1 MTPRLLLIPA
11 LFCFLLLPGAAG
23 PAFPGPESPGAS
35 ARPKTRPPTMQRGP
49 AAPAGAFAERD
60 RERIRRYFRREAPGL
75 PPGLARRGG
84 DLPPGLEKQLRV
96 GGHLPPGLEKKVSG
110 FPAELERSLPAPG
123 PGLRRGMLG
132 GRAVLFDGET
142 SLILDIV
149 SIF

>member
-35 ARPKTRPPTMQRGP
+35 ARPKTRPATMQRGP

-96 GGHLPPGLEKKVSG
+96 GGHLPPGSKRRCRDSRRSSSVACPPRA
-110 FPAELERSLPAPG
+110 PACAAACSAAG
-123 PGLRRGMLG
+123 PSFSTGKHP
-132 GRAVLFDGET
+132 
-142 SLILDIV
+142 
-149 SIF
+149 